1 MFDTEEEASNAYE
14 KRAKEEKRL
23 HTHTN
28 YSRTTNT
35 TAEDEM
41 YERYFNDESEKET
54 HERERIL
61 AGIDFHTSPLEVDTL
76 RNDLNGD
83 TGRHHSYE
91 VSQED
96 YITTMNLVNARSTGD
111 FNLRLNNSK
120 NNRSAAGGSG
130 ATGGVRSRDY
140 CNTISDVSQDYNY
153 YTNNNDITLQQNVRN
168 HRENI
173 INSSSSSSSSTQET
187 TTHDIKLENPADLF
201 HTPNTPQILWE
212 RLCLVS
218 QRLCLAKAA
227 QARMINF
234 IKVYPDIDNEKTL
247 KGLCNEVVMLSMS
260 QNYLQEA
267 LQRVDA
273 MNSFRN
279 YSSGG
284 VDGSNGSY
292 DDGNHDRSDPIVNK
306 IEEMTSSSRLNSFPT
321 QPHHQQSLYQHYYQQ
336 QQLPHPSKQHPPS
349 LINTAMNQQRLN
361 DFNSIQPP
369 SSLFLDPIFKPHGMN
384 NANAAAASMSYG
396 GNPFPNVY
404 GNSSNQINYHAL
416 VAHQAQLNKSNI
428 LNQIINNNNNESISN
443 SNNNNNNNNISN
455 NNNNFDSNDSDNDNS
470 KSNSDSINNNNK
482 QPSSPS
488 FSSSSSSSSSSKIIS
503 NDDCVKEE
511 KVVDMDGPKTR
522 SRSATGKATTKTSD
536 TSKATATTS
545 DTSKATATTC
555 DSSKA
560 TATTTSATPATTSS
574 SLLPSSS
581 LSSTTTTKM
590 PLSSDASAVIT
601 ITTSTTAEIVATV
614 TAAAFSAS
622 TNNIIPQNN
631 IQNNHNIYNPVSMMM
646 NNGYNGSSDPLI
658 NYRLGISGGGGG
670 GGGGGGAYNPSNYM
684 AIPHDMQSLAKFDS
698 FANLIRPYTSI
709 NNNPPTQ
716 GRSTTTTT
724 TTTTITASRNVSSS
738 SSSSSSSAGAIKSSS
753 SNNRSTSKNP
763 FLSKSNILGAPAIYP
778 PLIDSSALHP
788 SLFPDPNRNNSSA
801 PIQKPN
807 LSAASTVPKLK
818 LSTSNIAMNNHNNNN
833 DNNSNNNYN
842 HTYNQSMSKLNNNLI
857 SSNSNLKGRYLS
869 ALNAASSSSRSL
881 LNSSSGGVR
890 AANFSSTTNAGSI
903 SNSSSSSSSSSSAA
917 AAVYGG
923 SKSTSTTQSSLN
935 TTNDTTTNN
944 KTNNKNTIN
953 TAAMYPPLLTMYPPH
968 SMNPMMTYNPSSLL
982 PSYNPSNMM
991 SSYNPSN
998 MIPQLQQQQQ
1008 QHYDA
1013 NNYMTNGP
1021 LMSPFHPSYLNGATG
1036 LNPILS
1042 SFNPSLMGTYNPAL
1056 MSSFNQPLLS
1066 SSSSSTTNPIF
1077 NDTQQSATAPSSS
1090 SSSSTSATL
1099 QHSTA
1104 TINTAASNLANMKHL
1119 TSNPSSSLPVVPLL
1133 SNASNLNSNLYL
1145 APMQNQT
1152 NLSSLYN
1159 HPNDYM
1165 FSYPNHGNFL
1175 PSTSYPYPTIMPA
1188 ATATEECKPPIIAK
1202 RRAPHTRVA
1211 SMPKRRAPNSSSSSN
1226 SGSESHSNSYN
1237 DDNTNNSNNNNI
1249 SQWKSTGSPMD
1260 LSNYVVKVGSSDN
1273 GDDAAVN
1280 DDDKD
1285 VGDHNDDDD
1294 EIDDD
1299 AVKKS
1304 TRRNTIKSK
1313 DNHKPKSKVV
1323 PKTVAVQAITT
1334 KGKESAKTSVTKE
1347 SSSKSV
1353 RFA

>member
-1 MFDTEEEASNAYE
+1 MFDTEEEAANAYE
-14 KRAKEEKRL
+14 KRAKEEKML

-61 AGIDFHTSPLEVDTL
+61 AGIDFHTSPLEVDSF
-76 RNDLNGD
+76 RNDLNDD
-83 TGRHHSYE
+83 TGRQHSYE

-111 FNLRLNNSK
+111 FNLRLNKSK
-120 NNRSAAGGSG
+120 NNLSAAGGSG
-130 ATGGVRSRDY
+130 ATGGVRS
-140 CNTISDVSQDYNY
+140 
-153 YTNNNDITLQQNVRN
+153 
-168 HRENI
+168 
-173 INSSSSSSSSTQET
+173 TQVT
-187 TTHDIKLENPADLF
+187 TAHDIKLENPADLF

-227 QARMINF
+227 QARMINV
-234 IKVYPDIDNEKTL
+234 IKLYPDVDNEKTL

-284 VDGSNGSY
+284 VDGSNGGYGDS
-292 DDGNHDRSDPIVNK
+292 NHDRSDPIVNK

-321 QPHHQQSLYQHYYQQ
+321 QPHHQQSHYQHHRQQ
-336 QQLPHPSKQHPPS
+336 QQLPHPSMQHPAS

-361 DFNSIQPP
+361 DFNSIQQP

-384 NANAAAASMSYG
+384 NANAASTSMNYA
-396 GNPFPNVY
+396 GNPFPNIY
-404 GNSSNQINYHAL
+404 GNSSSQINYHAL
-416 VAHQAQLNKSNI
+416 AAYQAQLNKNNI
-428 LNQIINNNNNESISN
+428 LNQIINNNNNESMSN
-443 SNNNNNNNNISN
+443 SK
-455 NNNNFDSNDSDNDNS
+455 NNFDSHDNDNS
-470 KSNSDSINNNNK
+470 KSNSDNNKNNNCATVTKKSESINLFTVANNNNK

-488 FSSSSSSSSSSKIIS
+488 SSSSSSSNAIIS
-503 NDDCVKEE
+503 NDDCIKEE
-511 KVVDMDGPKTR
+511 KVVDMDRPKTR
-522 SRSATGKATTKTSD
+522 SRSATGKAATKTSD
-536 TSKATATTS
+536 TASTTSAIPATTS
-545 DTSKATATTC
+545 
-555 DSSKA
+555 SS
-560 TATTTSATPATTSS
+560 SS
-574 SLLPSSS
+574 SLLPSST
-581 LSSTTTTKM
+581 LSTTTTTKM
-590 PLSSDASAVIT
+590 PLSSDTSAAA
-601 ITTSTTAEIVATV
+601 TSTAAEIVDTASSSTTTV
-614 TAAAFSAS
+614 AALPAS
-622 TNNIIPQNN
+622 TIIPRNE
-631 IQNNHNIYNPVSMMM
+631 IQNNHNIYNPVSMMIS
-646 NNGYNGSSDPLI
+646 NGYNDSSDPLI
-658 NYRLGISGGGGG
+658 NYRLGISAVGTA
-670 GGGGGGAYNPSNYM
+670 GGGGAYNPSNYM

-698 FANLIRPYTSI
+698 FANLIKPYTSI
-709 NNNPPTQ
+709 NNHPPTQ
-716 GRSTTTTT
+716 GRSTTTTST
-724 TTTTITASRNVSSS
+724 TTTTTASRNLSS

-818 LSTSNIAMNNHNNNN
+818 LSTSNIAMNNNN
-833 DNNSNNNYN
+833 NNNYN
-842 HTYNQSMSKLNNNLI
+842 HTCNQSMLKPNNLL
-857 SSNSNLKGRYLS
+857 SPNNNLKGRHLS
-869 ALNAASSSSRSL
+869 ALNV
-881 LNSSSGGVR
+881 SSGTR
-890 AANFSSTTNAGSI
+890 SANFSSTN
-903 SNSSSSSSSSSSAA
+903 NSSSSSAT
-917 AAVYGG
+917 AVVNGG

-935 TTNDTTTNN
+935 TTNNSNSNNTNKNTINNNNSTNN
-944 KTNNKNTIN
+944 NNNNNSTNNKNNNPTKNSIN
-953 TAAMYPPLLTMYPPH
+953 TAAMYPPLLTMYPPPPH

-982 PSYNPSNMM
+982 PSYNPSNMI
-991 SSYNPSN
+991 S
-998 MIPQLQQQQQ
+998 QLQLQQ

-1021 LMSPFHPSYLNGATG
+1021 LMSPFHSSYLNGATG

-1066 SSSSSTTNPIF
+1066 SSSSSSSATNPLF

-1099 QHSTA
+1099 QQSTA

-1119 TSNPSSSLPVVPLL
+1119 TSNPSASLPVVPLL
-1133 SNASNLNSNLYL
+1133 SNASNLNSNMYL

-1159 HPNDYM
+1159 HSNDYM

-1175 PSTSYPYPTIMPA
+1175 PPTTYPYPSMMPTA
-1188 ATATEECKPPIIAK
+1188 AAAAAAECKPPIIAK

-1211 SMPKRRAPNSSSSSN
+1211 SMPKRRAPNNNNNSSCSSSGGSGSGSGSN
-1226 SGSESHSNSYN
+1226 SEIHSNSNN
-1237 DDNTNNSNNNNI
+1237 DDDNNNSSNNNN
-1249 SQWKSTGSPMD
+1249 SQWKSTESPMD

-1285 VGDHNDDDD
+1285 DGGDDNDDDDSDDD

-1304 TRRNTIKSK
+1304 ARRNTNKSK

-1323 PKTVAVQAITT
+1323 PKTVAVKAITT